1 MLPAQYVAVIHWQC
15 FLVLFS
21 CSVVLLVFSCSAIS
35 LFPSDLKLANATP
48 VYKKNSKNS
57 KDKYRPVS
65 TLSNISKIYGRCIS
79 DEIQLF
85 FDSLLSKYQ
94 FGFRKGY
101 NTKNCLIS
109 VIEKRKKSDDNGSVF
124 GALLTDLTKT
134 CSFQLLSQM
143 EIVLTKF
150 L

>member
-1 MLPAQYVAVIHWQC
+1 MLFC
-15 FLVLFS
+15 
-21 CSVVLLVFSCSAIS
+21 CSVVLLVFSCSAIP

-65 TLSNISKIYGRCIS
+65 TLSNISKIFERCIS

-94 FGFRKGY
+94 LGFCKGY
-101 NTKNCLIS
+101 NTQSYSIS
-109 VIEKRKKSDDNGSVF
+109 VIEKREKSDENGGVF
-124 GALLTDLTKT
+124 GVLLTDLTKT
-134 CSFQLLSQM
+134 CSFQLLS
-143 EIVLTKF
+143 
-150 L
+150 